1 MPTITIQSNDNGLR
15 ITSEQSDG
23 SRKDYPNRLQS
34 GVEKQVKRIHEACKG
49 AANYIGTSIHLEEI
63 DWYDSCDSYTVPG
76 ASMMKGDRKVS
87 NDSYESND
95 IPKGFDEHITI
106 KYKATTRN
114 ARPIG
119 DALKALDVR
128 GVDVKEIQKM
138 LKKNNGTAYI
148 CGGKV
153 TDEFDYDY

>member
-1 MPTITIQSNDNGLR
+1 MPTITIRSTDKALT
-15 ITSEQSDG
+15 IISEQSDG

-34 GVEKQVKRIHEACKG
+34 GVETQVKRIHEKCKG
-49 AANYIGTSIHLEEI
+49 AANYIGASIHLEEI

-76 ASMMKGDRKVS
+76 ASMMKGDRKVR
-87 NDSYESND
+87 NNSYESND

-119 DALKALDVR
+119 DALDALGVR
-128 GVDVKEIQKM
+128 VDVKEVQKM
-138 LKKNNGTAYI
+138 LKKNNGEAYI

-153 TDEFDYDY
+153 TSEFDYDY